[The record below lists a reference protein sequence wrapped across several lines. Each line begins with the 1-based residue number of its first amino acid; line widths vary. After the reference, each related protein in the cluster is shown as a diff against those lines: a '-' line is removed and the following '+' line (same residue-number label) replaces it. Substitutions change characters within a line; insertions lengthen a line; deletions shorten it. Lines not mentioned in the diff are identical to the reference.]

1 MFDPAEF
8 PEPTMISVNGV
19 ELEVFEAGRE
29 HRGRP
34 IVLCHGWPEHAFSW
48 RHQMPALADAGYHV
62 IVPNQRGYGKSSKP
76 SEVTDYDVEHL
87 TGDLVAL
94 LDHFGYDH
102 ATFVGHDW
110 GAMVVW
116 WLALLHPERVDRL
129 VALSMSYMDRGERPW
144 VEAMEEML
152 GDDFYFVDFNRRPG
166 VADAALEA
174 NTARFLRNL
183 YRKNVPIAVTEP
195 GNAMV
200 SLAEAD
206 TPMGDPIMSD
216 RELAVFVA
224 AFESSGFTS
233 NINWYRNVDR
243 NWHLLADVDPIVRQ
257 PALMIHGARDLVARN
272 DRLADVVAD
281 VTEIELDCG
290 HWIMDELPEETS
302 QSRCERASRASRM
315 RSRTYSNSSPK
326 SVPGLQGLLDGE
338 LVERQEVLGQLVGHD
353 LVDDFVHLVTRL
365 GQRGRRAAQPDDAVA
380 ARRCAAAVL
389 RRPAADPCDG
399 GLAIAAIWPPT
410 TAGASRCWRLL
421 TAPSWWL
428 KTATPTFRSGRP
440 KGSTS
445 AATSS

>member
-19 ELEVFEAGRE
+19 ELEVFESGRE

-48 RHQMPALADAGYHV
+48 RHQMPALAGAGYHV

-94 LDHFGYDH
+94 LDHFGYDD

-152 GDDFYFVDFNRRPG
+152 GNDFYFVDFNRRPG

-174 NTARFLRNL
+174 NTSRFLRNL
-183 YRKNVPIAVTEP
+183 YRMNVPIAVPEP

-200 SLAEAD
+200 NLAEAE
-206 TPMGDPIMSD
+206 TPLGDPIMSD

-224 AFESSGFTS
+224 AFESSGFAN

-243 NWHLLADVDPIVRQ
+243 NWHLLADIDPIIHQ
-257 PALMIHGARDLVARN
+257 PALMIYGTRDLVARN
-272 DRLADVVAD
+272 DCLTDVVPD

-290 HWIMDELPEETS
+290 HWIMDEMPDATN
-302 QSRCERASRASRM
+302 RAI
-315 RSRTYSNSSPK
+315 RTW
-326 SVPGLQGLLDGE
+326 L
-338 LVERQEVLGQLVGHD
+338 ERQSVVS
-353 LVDDFVHLVTRL
+353 V
-365 GQRGRRAAQPDDAVA
+365 AV
-380 ARRCAAAVL
+380 
-389 RRPAADPCDG
+389 
-399 GLAIAAIWPPT
+399 
-410 TAGASRCWRLL
+410 
-421 TAPSWWL
+421 
-428 KTATPTFRSGRP
+428 
-440 KGSTS
+440 
-445 AATSS
+445 